1 MKIIDRYILREISF
15 PFFTSL
21 FSITFVLL
29 IGKILQLMDLMVNKG
44 VSILHIIKLIF
55 FLMPNFLL
63 FTIPIS
69 LLISILVGLGRLAS
83 DNEITVMK
91 AAGIS
96 LYRLFYPIAL
106 ASCAAFLTALSLSL
120 FFVPHSNQATKNLLF
135 AVIRQNASIGI
146 KEKVF
151 NDNFKGLLLYAG
163 NIPAHGKFMEGV
175 IISDNRIIKE
185 PATIFAERAHL
196 ISDPESMR
204 ISLRLERGSTHAFDL
219 KLRNY
224 RKMDFSSYDINLD
237 MEAAIA
243 EKNRSNE
250 KDSTAMTAGE
260 LMGKIRTH
268 RLDEA
273 AKRELLVE
281 LNEKF
286 TFPLACLI
294 FGLLGMPIGVNI
306 RKSAKA
312 RGLTMGIII
321 VLFYY
326 LLQLGGTALTE
337 TGRISPLP
345 GIWLPTVIF
354 TIAGL
359 YLLAAAAK
367 EKTLGMET
375 IKRLFIRLAK
385 VKTA

>member
-151 NDNFKGLLLYAG
+151 NDNFKGLLIYAD

-243 EKNRSNE
+243 EKNRSTE
-250 KDSTAMTAGE
+250 KGSKEMTTGE

-268 RLDEA
+268 GLDEA
-273 AKRELLVE
+273 VKRELLVE

-286 TFPLACLI
+286 TFPLACLV
-294 FGLLGMPIGVNI
+294 FGLLGMPIGVKI

-345 GIWLPTVIF
+345 GIWLPTAIF

-367 EKTLGMET
+367 EKTLGMEN
-375 IKRLFIRLAK
+375 IKQLFIRHAK
-385 VKTA
+385 

>member
-1 MKIIDRYILREISF
+1 
-15 PFFTSL
+15 
-21 FSITFVLL
+21 
-29 IGKILQLMDLMVNKG
+29 
-44 VSILHIIKLIF
+44 
-55 FLMPNFLL
+55 
-63 FTIPIS
+63 
-69 LLISILVGLGRLAS
+69 
-83 DNEITVMK
+83 
-91 AAGIS
+91 
-96 LYRLFYPIAL
+96 
-106 ASCAAFLTALSLSL
+106 
-120 FFVPHSNQATKNLLF
+120 VPHSNQATKNLLF
-135 AVIRQNASIGI
+135 SVIRQNASIGI

-151 NDNFKGLLLYAG
+151 NDNFKGLLIYAD

-204 ISLRLERGSTHAFDL
+204 ISLRLERGSAHALDF

-224 RKMDFSSYDINLD
+224 QKMDFSSYDINLD
-237 MEAAIA
+237 METAIA
-243 EKNRSNE
+243 GKNRTNE
-250 KDSTAMTAGE
+250 KDSTEMTAGE

-268 RLDEA
+268 GLDEA
-273 AKRELLVE
+273 VKRELLVE
-281 LNEKF
+281 LNKKF

-367 EKTLGMET
+367 EKTLGMEN
-375 IKRLFIRLAK
+375 IKQFFIRLAK

>member
-1 MKIIDRYILREISF
+1 M
-15 PFFTSL
+15 
-21 FSITFVLL
+21 
-29 IGKILQLMDLMVNKG
+29 
-44 VSILHIIKLIF
+44 
-55 FLMPNFLL
+55 
-63 FTIPIS
+63 
-69 LLISILVGLGRLAS
+69 GRLAS

-91 AAGIS
+91 ASGIS

-106 ASCAAFLTALSLSL
+106 ASCAAFLTALLLSL
-120 FFVPHSNQATKNLLF
+120 FFLPQSNQATKNLIF
-135 AVIRQNASIGI
+135 SVIKQNASIGI

-151 NDNFKGLLLYAG
+151 NDNFKGLLIYA
-163 NIPAHGKFMEGV
+163 NTIPAHGKFMEGV
-175 IISDNRIIKE
+175 IISDNRISKE

-243 EKNRSNE
+243 EKNRIKE
-250 KDSTAMTAGE
+250 KDSTEMAANE
-260 LMGKIRTH
+260 LMGKIRTQS
-268 RLDEA
+268 LDEA
-273 AKRELLVE
+273 VKRELLIE
-281 LNEKF
+281 LNKKF

-294 FGLLGMPIGVNI
+294 FGLIGMPIGVNI

-312 RGLTMGIII
+312 RGLTIGIII

-345 GIWLPTVIF
+345 GIWLPTVTF

-359 YLLAAAAK
+359 YLLVSAAR
-367 EKTLGMET
+367 ERTLGMEN
-375 IKRLFIRLAK
+375 IKQFFIRFAK
-385 VKTA
+385 VKMDKK

>member
-44 VSILHIIKLIF
+44 VSILAIIKLIF

-151 NDNFKGLLLYAG
+151 NDNFKGLLLYAD

-185 PATIFAERAHL
+185 PVTIFAERAHL

-204 ISLRLERGSTHAFDL
+204 ISLRLERGSTHALDL

-243 EKNRSNE
+243 EKNRRKE
-250 KDSTAMTAGE
+250 KDSKEMTAGE

-268 RLDEA
+268 GLDEA
-273 AKRELLVE
+273 VKRELLVE

-359 YLLAAAAK
+359 YLFAAAAK
-367 EKTLGMET
+367 EKNWGWR
-375 IKRLFIRLAK
+375 I
-385 VKTA
+385 